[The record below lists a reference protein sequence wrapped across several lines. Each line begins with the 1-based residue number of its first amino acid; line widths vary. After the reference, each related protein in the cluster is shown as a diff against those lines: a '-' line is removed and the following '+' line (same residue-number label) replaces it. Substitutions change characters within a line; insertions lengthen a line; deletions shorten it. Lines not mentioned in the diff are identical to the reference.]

1 MDPLEQWPVASF
13 PAEPAVEPYPVELVV
28 ARSNRPSRLTSAIRV
43 VMVLPHLAFSLVM
56 ELVAVIVVVGAW
68 VCGSLSGRVPD
79 ELRAV
84 LLWILRYRA
93 WVDCYAVLLTDQFPP
108 FTGADDRSA
117 PIRVV
122 ARPAERQPRWSVF
135 LRGFLVLPA
144 LFVSLCLLLVLL
156 MVAIATWAAVLLG
169 GRLPPTAAELLEMG
183 SGFILRTRGYAALL
197 TARYPWFEHDAP
209 DER

>member
-1 MDPLEQWPVASF
+1 MDPLEQWPVAPS
-13 PAEPAVEPYPVELVV
+13 PVVAALDPYPVELRVV
-28 ARSNRPSRLTSAIRV
+28 RSDHPSRLTSAIRV
-43 VMVLPHLAFSLVM
+43 VMVLPHVAFSLVM
-56 ELVAVIVVVGAW
+56 ELVALVVMLGAW
-68 VCGSLSGRVPD
+68 VCGSLSGRVPG
-79 ELRAV
+79 EFRAV

-108 FTGADDRSA
+108 FTGADDLSS

-122 ARPAERQPRWSVF
+122 ASLAERQPRWSVF
-135 LRGFLVLPA
+135 LRGILVLPV

-156 MVAIATWAAVLLG
+156 LVAIAAWAAVLLS
-169 GRLPPTAAELLEMG
+169 GRLPSTAAEVLEMG
-183 SGFILRTRGYAALL
+183 SGFILRTRGYTALL